1 MGRRNK
7 AYFKDLHQQAY
18 DRLTGMQAFGE
29 SKKEA
34 VANGTEKDKIFAF
47 NTYKSYWKHTKY
59 FIKYIKEKHPEC
71 TTLKSAK
78 KYANEW
84 LQARTDQGLS
94 AWTVQLEAKALG
106 KLYGISPDDESYF
119 KPPKRNREE
128 IKRSR
133 GDRVRDQHFS
143 KTNNDELIKFC
154 RGTGLRRK
162 ELQELRGKDLV
173 PRAQIEAE
181 ISELQKIPEE
191 QRAPSVT
198 KRLEMLQDARLF
210 PEEWFIH
217 VRNGKGGRERL
228 SPIIGKNAGQ
238 IIERITDTPSEEKVW
253 QHVHNCAD
261 IHGYRA
267 EYGTGKYMRRVLLWE
282 TVIQSPYGVDLPE
295 ELVRKQVTEEL
306 TCEGATENSL
316 IHRIGIDDF
325 YPGSYAAMM
334 KNRNKRPWYEIP
346 EETDEPEEHKEEN
359 IMLLPHFRANFK
371 TGYWEAVIS
380 HTRPLGVVP
389 WDMRG

>member
-1 MGRRNK
+1 MSRYNFL
-7 AYFKDLHQQAY
+7 A
-18 DRLTGMQAFGE
+18 
-29 SKKEA
+29 
-34 VANGTEKDKIFAF
+34 
-47 NTYKSYWKHTKY
+47 
-59 FIKYIKEKHPEC
+59 YIKENHPEC
-71 TTLKSAK
+71 TTLKKAK
-78 KYANEW
+78 KYVNEW
-84 LQARTDQGLS
+84 LQHRVDQGLS
-94 AWTVQLEAKALG
+94 AWTIQAEAKAMG
-106 KLYGISPDDESYF
+106 KLYGITPEDQDYF
-119 KPPKRNREE
+119 TPPKRNRQD

-191 QRAPSVT
+191 QRAPSVA

-238 IIERITDTPSEEKVW
+238 IIERMTDTPSEEKVW
-253 QHVHNCAD
+253 QHIHNCAD

-267 EYGTGKYMRRVLLWE
+267 EYATAIYKAHARAIEEIPYDRINRGTGRRY
-282 TVIQSPYGVDLPE
+282 QSEVYTC
-295 ELVRKQVTEEL
+295 RKDEAGKKL
-306 TCEGATENSL
+306 
-316 IHRIGIDDF
+316 DK
-325 YPGSYAAMM
+325 AAMLICS
-334 KNRNKRPWYEIP
+334 KALGHNR
-346 EETDEPEEHKEEN
+346 
-359 IMLLPHFRANFK
+359 
-371 TGYWEAVIS
+371 IS
-380 HTRPLGVVP
+380 VVA
-389 WDMRG
+389 DNYIRGL